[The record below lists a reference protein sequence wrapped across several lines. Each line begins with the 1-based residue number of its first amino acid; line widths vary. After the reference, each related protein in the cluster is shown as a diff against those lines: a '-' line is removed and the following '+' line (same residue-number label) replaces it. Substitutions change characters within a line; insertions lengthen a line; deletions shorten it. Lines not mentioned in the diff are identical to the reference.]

1 MGLYSSKPAEESAL
15 FRPTNVGD
23 MQLQHR
29 IVHAPLTR
37 YKASAEHV
45 QLPLTQEYYRQRSG
59 TPGTLIISEA
69 TFIAH
74 RAGINPHCPGVYTAA
89 QRRAWRKARTNK

>member
-1 MGLYSSKPAEESAL
+1 
-15 FRPTNVGD
+15 

-69 TFIAH
+69 TFIAQ